1 MTREALQQIE
11 KQQYLAD
18 GTIFSEDYKL
28 QTIFFCK
35 LSFPGRRPFLI
46 VAPVMNG
53 V

>member
-28 QTIFFCK
+28 QTANY
-35 LSFPGRRPFLI
+35 LSPACVPSSLS
-46 VAPVMNG
+46 PLL
-53 V
+53 